1 MIRRSCSSHGGWCYR
16 LGGSRSSTTHNDPL
30 PRPPLPHCQRY
41 NLRKQAET
49 RLKRLMPG
57 KDVAAISCVPPAQ
70 CVVLRA
76 PTLARRPP
84 FPVSVSRAPLRPR
97 VLYFCSHHDRH
108 RRPTRVDLRRLLAA
122 GTRSALCSSSPSGR
136 HEEIR
141 RFGNSA
147 RAGAQKRWRR
157 RHSVSIVGPL
167 GRGEG
172 K

>member
-30 PRPPLPHCQRY
+30 PRFPLPHCQRY

-76 PTLARRPP
+76 PTLARRPS

-97 VLYFCSHHDRH
+97 VLYFVPTIIGTADLLVLIFGGCSRQVPEALCAVP
-108 RRPTRVDLRRLLAA
+108 RRADDVKRFGGLATAHERVR
-122 GTRSALCSSSPSGR
+122 RSAGDGD
-136 HEEIR
+136 IR
-141 RFGNSA
+141 CLSLA
-147 RAGAQKRWRR
+147 R
-157 RHSVSIVGPL
+157 
-167 GRGEG
+167 
-172 K
+172 